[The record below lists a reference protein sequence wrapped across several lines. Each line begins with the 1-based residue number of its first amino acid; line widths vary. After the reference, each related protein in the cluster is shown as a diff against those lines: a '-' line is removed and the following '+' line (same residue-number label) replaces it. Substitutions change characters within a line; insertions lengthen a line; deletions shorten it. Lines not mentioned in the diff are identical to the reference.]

1 MREELH
7 EKLRHTSGYKQF
19 ALYRQRMPELF
30 LFTPLHW
37 HSEFEINF
45 IVSGC
50 ADYIVGDEK
59 FTSQPGD
66 IIIAAPNILHSAY
79 PHGGVT
85 QVYEVFLFSADMLGT
100 AAGDR
105 FSSEILLPIVSGEM
119 RINPHIIPLHAYY
132 GELRT
137 SVENII
143 SGALGDSAGLDLL
156 IKSELARL
164 FWLMFEAGDITKTV
178 KRRVTSE
185 MIRPAIDYMNLHYT
199 ENITVSQL
207 AKTVSLSESYFMQK
221 FRETAGISAIEYLNQ
236 IRVRAVCAQ
245 LAGTKKPTA
254 EIAFG
259 SGFRNLAN
267 FNRVFKSVT
276 GRTPR
281 EMRG

>member
-1 MREELH
+1 
-7 EKLRHTSGYKQF
+7 
-19 ALYRQRMPELF
+19 MPELYP
-30 LFTPLHW
+30 FTPLHW

-79 PHGGVT
+79 PHGEVT
-85 QVYEVFLFSADMLGT
+85 QVYEVFLFSADMLGA

-143 SGALGDSAGLDLL
+143 SGALGDSAGHDLL

-164 FWLMFEAGDITKTV
+164 FCLLLESGDITKTV
-178 KRRVTSE
+178 KSRVTSE

-245 LAGTKKPTA
+245 LADTKKPAA

-259 SGFRNLAN
+259 CGFRNLAN